1 MRYLL
6 VDNQAKNTITLE
18 KIDITRNE
26 DERMQ
31 KVLSF
36 IFWDKFSNIEFM
48 VIEEPRRKVKI
59 IELIMNDKSGIN
71 LIKFSIKILYK

>member
-1 MRYLL
+1 MIRSFLRYLL

-36 IFWDKFSNIEFM
+36 IF
-48 VIEEPRRKVKI
+48 
-59 IELIMNDKSGIN
+59 
-71 LIKFSIKILYK
+71 